1 MTPVATAHRGDSS
14 VHRENTVAAIA
25 SAIAR
30 GAEIIEIDIRKS
42 KDGHVIVLHDPT
54 LERLW
59 GHPAKP
65 SSLTLAEIS
74 ELGFGDSRIPTLAA
88 VIELFVGSGSAIL
101 IDMDSDENALAALDV
116 VKSSPLPEEQVIW
129 CGELDGMRLI
139 RSGSPTARIWLPW
152 NEQKLVDSALIAELK
167 PESVNSQYSYWDREK
182 VDAVHKLGIKTSA
195 WTIDDVPTMRW
206 AKAIGIDSI
215 TTNQLAK
222 LQEVIADQRPVD
234 PLDIP
239 RAAELSQS
247 IAHWAV
253 KVCQWIEPGKVLTK
267 VNPAD
272 LVTEVDLLIESHAR
286 EMILANFP
294 SHNIVGEE
302 FGGEFDAARPTWYI
316 DPVDGTTNFAN
327 RTPWSSLSLSLAL
340 GRDPLVAVTID
351 PWRDKVFSAIKG
363 KGTFV
368 NGQPL
373 KTPIAEPTSTPLAGK
388 VVLTELAGSRPWRGF
403 TKFLDSMHENF
414 CTLRIMGAGT
424 LTLTA
429 VSANYGIGAVI
440 HEFSPID
447 HLAAAL
453 IAREAGS
460 AVVNEAG
467 EDDLFPLSGGVMIVQ
482 PVAREAL
489 YKVWSESL
497 AID

>member
-1 MTPVATAHRGDSS
+1 MKTIATAHRGDSS
-14 VHRENTVAAIA
+14 VHRENTVAAIS
-25 SAIAR
+25 SAITR
-30 GAEIIEIDIRKS
+30 GAQIVEIDIRKS

-59 GHPAKP
+59 GHPAKA
-65 SSLTLAEIS
+65 SELTLSQIA
-74 ELGFGDSRIPTLAA
+74 ELGFADSRIPTLAE
-88 VIELFVGSGSAIL
+88 VIELFVGSNSAIL
-101 IDMDSDENALAALDV
+101 IDMDSDENALAALEV
-116 VKSSPLPEEQVIW
+116 VKASILPPEQVIW
-129 CGELDGMRLI
+129 CGELDGMRVI
-139 RSGSPTARIWLPW
+139 RGGSSTARIWLPW
-152 NEQKLVDSALIAELK
+152 NEQILVDAALIAELK
-167 PESVNSQYSYWDREK
+167 PESVNSQYSYWNREK
-182 VDAVHKLGIKTSA
+182 VEAVHKLGIKTSA
-195 WTIDDVPTMRW
+195 WTIDDMPTMRW

-222 LQEVIADQRPVD
+222 LQAVIADQSVID
-234 PLDIP
+234 PLDIA

-247 IAHWAV
+247 IAYWAV
-253 KVCQWIEPGKVLTK
+253 KICQWMEPGRVSSK

-272 LVTEVDLLIESHAR
+272 LVTEVDLLVESHAR

-294 SHNIVGEE
+294 THNIVGEE
-302 FGGEFDAARPTWYI
+302 FGGEYDEECPTWYI

-327 RTPWSSLSLSLAL
+327 RTPWSSFSLAL
-340 GRDPLVAVTID
+340 AVGREPLVAVTID
-351 PWRDKVFSAIKG
+351 PWRDKVFSAVRDKG
-363 KGTFV
+363 AFL
-368 NGQPL
+368 NGEPL
-373 KTPIAEPTSTPLAGK
+373 KTPVAEPTSTPLAGK
-388 VVLTELAGSRPWRGF
+388 VVFTELAGSRPWRGF

-440 HEFSPID
+440 HKFSPVD

-460 AVVNEAG
+460 VVVNEAG
-467 EDDLFPLSGGVMIVQ
+467 EVDLFPHKGGIMIVQ

-489 YKVWSESL
+489 YQLWLESL
-497 AID
+497 TEA

>member
-1 MTPVATAHRGDSS
+1 MTTIATAHRGDSS

-65 SSLTLAEIS
+65 SDLTLAEIS
-74 ELGFGDSRIPTLAA
+74 ELGYGDNRIPTLAA
-88 VIELFVGSGSAIL
+88 VLELFEGSRSAIL

-116 VKSSPLPEEQVIW
+116 AKGSKLPEEQVIW

-139 RSGSPTARIWLPW
+139 RGGSPTARIWLPW
-152 NEQKLVDSALIAELK
+152 NEQSPVDLALIAKLR
-167 PESVNSQYSYWDREK
+167 PESVNSQYSYWDHKK
-182 VDAVHKLGIKTSA
+182 VEAIHKLGIKTSA

-222 LQEVIADQRPVD
+222 LQAVIADQSAVD
-234 PLDIP
+234 PLDIL

-253 KVCQWIEPGKVLTK
+253 KVCQWMEPGKVLTK

-327 RTPWSSLSLSLAL
+327 RTPWSSLSLSLAV

-351 PWRDKVFSAIKG
+351 PWRDKVFSAVKG
-363 KGTFV
+363 KGAFV

-403 TKFLDSMHENF
+403 TKFLDCMHENF

-440 HEFSPID
+440 HKFSPID

-460 AVVNEAG
+460 VVVNEAG
-467 EDDLFPLSGGVMIVQ
+467 EDDIFPQSGGVMIVQ
-482 PVAREAL
+482 PIAREAL
-489 YKVWSESL
+489 YKLWSESL
-497 AID
+497 TES